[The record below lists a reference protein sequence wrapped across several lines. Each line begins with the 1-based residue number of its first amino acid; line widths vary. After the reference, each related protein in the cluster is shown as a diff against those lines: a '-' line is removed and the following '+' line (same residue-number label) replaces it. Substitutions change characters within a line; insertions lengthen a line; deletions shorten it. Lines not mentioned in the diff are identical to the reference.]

1 MQASLFSEAFFIAKK
16 NKMKTI
22 KNLRNIG
29 IMAHV
34 DAGKTTTTE
43 RMLYYTGMIHK
54 MGDIDNG
61 NTVMDTDEQEGKRGI
76 TISSAA
82 ISTYW
87 NYLNDK
93 YRINIIDTPGH
104 VDFAIE
110 VERSLRVLDGAIAL
124 FCAAS
129 GVEPQ
134 SENVWHM
141 GSKYGVPRICFV
153 NKMDRQG
160 ADFLKVVAAI
170 EERLAVVAIPVQLPI
185 GSADDFE
192 GVIDL
197 IKMKALHWSDKL
209 GENTVEAE
217 IPPEMLVEA
226 QEQRE
231 KMMEQIAAHDNQFL
245 DLYFE
250 DANRITEVDIIN
262 ALRRGTI
269 AMQFYPVLCGTAHK
283 NKGVQPLL
291 DAVVRYLPA
300 PVDMPAVV
308 GTLPNKAEE
317 QLRERTFDEP
327 FSALAFKVNVDKH
340 VGKLTMVRVYSGRLK
355 AGTNLLNTRTG
366 ATVRVNRIQE
376 VKANAYI
383 NMLETQAGDICA
395 LVGLK
400 DVRTGDT
407 LCAMDHPIVLESI
420 EIPDPVIALSIEPK
434 TREDLKIFGQALA
447 FATEED
453 PSLQVAVDEQ
463 TGQTILKGMGELHL
477 EVVIEKLRLSHDLNI
492 NKGAPNVAYKET
504 ITQTVEHR
512 EKLIKQTGGSGQYA
526 DLTFRLGP
534 SLDQEEGLV
543 LVDSTRGG
551 IIPKEYVPSIK
562 KGLLKAMQHGV
573 LLGYPVESCRVELL
587 DGKTHQTDSNAIDF
601 EKAARDGFKKAALQA
616 KPQLLEPIMMVE
628 IETQEEYTGAVN
640 SDLNRRRGTV
650 VGLEDRANRK
660 VIQAQVPLAATF
672 GYISDLRTLTSGRA
686 NISMKLSHYATVPDH
701 VSESLIN

>member
-1 MQASLFSEAFFIAKK
+1 
-16 NKMKTI
+16 MKTI

-54 MGDIDNG
+54 MGDIDSG

-87 NYLNDK
+87 NYSNEK

-170 EERLAVVAIPVQLPI
+170 EERLKVVAIPVQIPI

-197 IKMKALHWSDKL
+197 IQMKALHWSDKL
-209 GENTVEAE
+209 GEHTTVSNIPTDMLEEAT
-217 IPPEMLVEA
+217 
-226 QEQRE
+226 QQRE
-231 KMMEQIAAHDNQFL
+231 RMLEQIAAHDNRFL

-250 DANRITEVDIIN
+250 DANRISEAEIIA

-269 AMQFYPVLCGTAHK
+269 EMNFHPVLCGTAHK

-291 DAVVRYLPA
+291 DAVIRYLPA
-300 PVDMPAVV
+300 PIDMPAIV
-308 GTLPNKAEE
+308 GTSLNSDEE
-317 QLRERTFDEP
+317 QVRERTIDEP
-327 FSALAFKVNVDKH
+327 FAALAFKVNIDKH
-340 VGKLTMVRVYSGRLK
+340 VGKLTMVRVYSGMLK
-355 AGTNLLNTRTG
+355 AGTNLLNARTG
-366 ATVRVNRIQE
+366 AMVRVNRIQE
-376 VKANAYI
+376 VKANAYV

-407 LCAMDHPIVLESI
+407 LCAIDHPLVLESI
-420 EIPDPVIALSIEPK
+420 DIPEPVIALSIEPK
-434 TREDLKIFGQALA
+434 TREDVKIFGQALA

-453 PSLQVAVDEQ
+453 PSLQVDVDDQ

-477 EVVIEKLRLSHDLNI
+477 EVVIEKLRLSHDLNV
-492 NKGAPNVAYKET
+492 NKGAPKVAYKET

-512 EKLIKQTGGSGQYA
+512 EKLVKQTGGSGQFA
-526 DLTFRLGP
+526 DITFVLGP
-534 SLDQEEGLV
+534 RLDNEQGLE
-543 LVDSTRGG
+543 LIDSTKGG
-551 IIPKEYVPSIK
+551 VIPKEYFPSIK
-562 KGLLKAMQHGV
+562 KGFLQAMRHGV
-573 LLGYPVESCRVELL
+573 LLGFPVESCRVELL
-587 DGKTHQTDSNAIDF
+587 DGKIHQEDSNAIDF

-616 KPQLLEPIMMVE
+616 GPQLLEPVMSVE
-628 IETQEEYTGAVN
+628 IETQEEYTGPVN

-650 VGLEDRANRK
+650 VGIEDRASRK
-660 VIQAQVPLAATF
+660 VIQAEVPLAATF
-672 GYISDLRTLTSGRA
+672 GYISDLRTITSGRA
-686 NISMKLSHYATVPDH
+686 NISMKLSHYAIVPEH
-701 VSESLIN
+701 VSVALMS